1 MANKVKDNS
10 INRLVD
16 FLSGEAK
23 KIVDEELK
31 NVGYKHDTDN
41 LHDSY
46 GWGIYVNSKLVRSGY
61 QTQNAIA
68 PRIWEREPLYGR
80 DAITDFLERKYKPHD
95 GIDLVIVAAMPYA
108 GILQEGL
115 GNLKKKYE
123 VIAIAQNQL
132 KALSRRFK
140 NSTFGIIKNGKY

>member
-1 MANKVKDNS
+1 MAKKVKDNS
-10 INRLVD
+10 INRLVN
-16 FLSGEAK
+16 FLSDEAK
-23 KIVDEELK
+23 KIIDEELNNVDYK
-31 NVGYKHDTDN
+31 NDTDN

-46 GWGIYVNSKLVRSGY
+46 GWGIYVNGKLVKSGY

-68 PRIWEREPLYGR
+68 PRIWKREPLYGR
-80 DAITDFLERKYKPHD
+80 DAITEFLERKYNPHD

-108 GILQEGL
+108 EILQEGL

-132 KALSRRFK
+132 KSLSRRVK
-140 NSTFGIIKNGKY
+140 GSTFGIIKNGKY